1 MAKGV
6 SAYDAAWTGIFDKY
20 DVPAVVQQE
29 GFIDVTAD
37 QLREFREPRLLTK
50 MDHSHQLPKVFQEHG
65 YNILTRGISTFR
77 IGTFEVF
84 QDLPEWTVPATEVE
98 NLTLPS
104 YIETLDVTKVTGE
117 PAVINAVHASGVLT
131 NFCGEEVVLTVSGR
145 QRTGEFSF
153 SVDDKVRGTSEVTVS
168 GAQIEID
175 AAFEGKE
182 AFTIVEVKNHLS
194 HDFCVRQLYYPFRT
208 WRERI
213 KKPTR
218 NVFLTLANDVY
229 DLHEFEFVDPFDYS
243 SATLT
248 NHKRYTIGVVRPTE
262 AEVVTRARRA
272 IEAPTQRVVRVAPFP
287 QADDFERVMDLVAY
301 LSEAPRT
308 VEDLAVNYGF
318 DPRQSDYY
326 YNAAKFL
333 GLAESDKGEDGRE
346 YRRSTTLA
354 NDILALPYRDK
365 NLRFAELIFEIKPIA
380 ETYFEWVRMDEK
392 PSIHRVVEIF
402 SKSQDGEM
410 LAEST
415 QKRRSQ
421 TILAWASWL
430 RQIAPV

>member
-6 SAYDAAWTGIFDKY
+6 SAYDAAWAGIFEKY
-20 DVPAVVQQE
+20 SVPRQVEQD
-29 GFIDVTAD
+29 GFVDLTAD

-50 MDHSHQLPKVFQEHG
+50 MDHSHQVPKVFQEHG
-65 YNILTRGISTFR
+65 LNILTRGISTFR

-84 QDLPEWTVPATEVE
+84 QDLPEWQVPSTQVE

-145 QRTGEFSF
+145 MRTGEFSYR
-153 SVDDKVRGTSEVTVS
+153 VDDTVRGTSDITVS

-175 AAFEGKE
+175 AAFEGHN

-194 HDFCVRQLYYPFRT
+194 HDFCVRQLYYPFRA

-213 KKPTR
+213 KKPTK

-229 DLHEFEFVDPFDYS
+229 DLHEFEFVDPLDYS

-248 NHKRYTIGVVRPTE
+248 SHKRYTIGVVRPTE
-262 AEVVTRARRA
+262 AEVVTRARKA
-272 IEAPTQRVVRVAPFP
+272 IEKPTERVVRTAPFP

-333 GLAESDKGEDGRE
+333 GLAESDKAEDGRE
-346 YRRSTTLA
+346 YRRSTKLA
-354 NDILALPYRDK
+354 DDILALPYREK

-380 ETYFEWVRMDEK
+380 ETYFEWVRLDEK
-392 PSIHRVVEIF
+392 PPIQRVIEIF
-402 SKSQDGEM
+402 SKSQDGEV

-415 QKRRSQ
+415 RKRRSQ
-421 TILAWASWL
+421 TILSWASWL